1 MRKRL
6 LLDAGL
12 VMAGLSIVYL
22 GMCAFLFFKQ
32 DSYIYYP
39 EKSITATPRTFGAPY
54 EERFAKASDGVPVNY
69 WLIKGRDPSGA
80 VVFAHGNGGN
90 LSDRV
95 EKYILL
101 SGMGLDVYAFD
112 YRGYGKSGGE
122 PSEEGFQR
130 DIEAVLSEAAK
141 DGYGGRILLYGESI
155 GGAVAA
161 RAAAGRASAGLVLES
176 SFTTA
181 ADMAGH
187 YYPLFPVRIILK
199 SRFDA
204 LSSVRSCDCPVLV
217 LHSPDDD
224 IVPYRMGRELFEAAG
239 KRGSFFDLKGGHNDG
254 GILDSPE
261 AAKRLRKFVGEVLP
275 ERVP

>member
-6 LLDAGL
+6 LLDAAL

-22 GMCAFLFFKQ
+22 GMCVFLFFKQ
-32 DSYIYYP
+32 DSYIYFP
-39 EKSITATPRTFGAPY
+39 EKTITATPGTYRVPY
-54 EERFAKASDGVPVNY
+54 EERFALASDGVSVNY
-69 WLIKGRDPSGA
+69 WLIRAGDPSGA

-122 PSEEGFQR
+122 PSEEGFYR
-130 DIEAVLSEAAK
+130 DMEAVVSEAVK
-141 DGYGGRILLYGESI
+141 DGHGERIIMYGESI

-161 RAAAGRASAGLVLES
+161 RAAAGRACAGLVLES

-187 YYPLFPVRIILK
+187 YYPLFPVGMILR
-199 SRFDA
+199 SGFDA

-224 IVPYRMGRELFEAAG
+224 IVPYRMGRELMKAAG
-239 KRGSFFDLKGGHNDG
+239 DRGRFFDLKGGHNDG
-254 GILDSPE
+254 GIIVSPGASE
-261 AAKRLRKFVGEVLP
+261 KLREFAGDVLP

>member
-1 MRKRL
+1 M
-6 LLDAGL
+6 DAAL
-12 VMAGLSIVYL
+12 VMAGLSVVYL

-54 EERFAKASDGVPVNY
+54 EERFAKTSDGVPVNY
-69 WLIKGRDPSGA
+69 WLIKARDDPSGA

-239 KRGSFFDLKGGHNDG
+239 KRGRFFDLKGGHNDG
-254 GILDSPE
+254 GILVSKE
-261 AAKRLRKFVGEVLP
+261 AAEQLRKFVGEVLP